1 MNVFAGPYTGAPSIA
16 TGVPSIAIDPSPDR
30 PPLADLISKADN
42 VMADCMDKASA
53 ITRLLSS
60 EEGVGAEPRPN
71 PTCLA
76 DHAMR
81 VCDQASDLLLALER
95 IARALGA

>member
-1 MNVFAGPYTGAPSIA
+1 MNVSAGPYTGGPAVA
-16 TGVPSIAIDPSPDR
+16 LDPSPER
-30 PPLADLISKADN
+30 PPLADLIARADN
-42 VMADCMDKASA
+42 VMTDCMDRAGA

-60 EEGVGAEPRPN
+60 EEGTIPAPRVN

-81 VCDQASDLLLALER
+81 VCDQASDLLIALER